1 MEPSFSNLLAVV
13 AIAFAAPLLLGLVP
27 RLVLPAIVLEIVAG
41 ILVGPDVLGLV
52 EVDAAVE
59 VLRVLG
65 LAMLLFLAG
74 LELDLRG
81 LQGSQLRVALVGF
94 AASFALA
101 VAAGVA
107 LEAAGVVRSPLF
119 VAIVLSS
126 TSLGVV
132 VPVLKDSGVV
142 EGRFGQLVIAAASIA
157 DVATIVLLSLLFSE
171 RSSSTGAQ
179 AALLGGLVVL
189 AGAVVVAL
197 RSAGRTMRIG
207 DAVERLASTTAQIR
221 VRGAFLLLVGFA
233 AIAQEAGLEVI
244 LGAFVAGILLGALDA
259 DGTTR
264 HPEFRVKLDAVGF
277 GVLIPVF
284 FVASGLTFDLDAL
297 TSSTV
302 ALVLVP
308 VAFAAL
314 VVVRGVPAL
323 LYRGELRDQR
333 LVLAAGALQ
342 AVSLPFI
349 VASTAIGRELE
360 LLTPATSAGLI
371 AGGLLSVLVLP
382 PVALT
387 LLRRVESAPHG
398 AE

>member
-81 LQGSQLRVALVGF
+81 LHGSQLRVALVGF

-101 VAAGVA
+101 VVAGVA

-244 LGAFVAGILLGALDA
+244 LGAFVAGVLLGALDA

-277 GVLIPVF
+277 GVLI
-284 FVASGLTFDLDAL
+284 
-297 TSSTV
+297 
-302 ALVLVP
+302 
-308 VAFAAL
+308 
-314 VVVRGVPAL
+314 
-323 LYRGELRDQR
+323 
-333 LVLAAGALQ
+333 
-342 AVSLPFI
+342 
-349 VASTAIGRELE
+349 
-360 LLTPATSAGLI
+360 
-371 AGGLLSVLVLP
+371 
-382 PVALT
+382 
-387 LLRRVESAPHG
+387 
-398 AE
+398 

>member
-1 MEPSFSNLLAVV
+1 
-13 AIAFAAPLLLGLVP
+13 
-27 RLVLPAIVLEIVAG
+27 
-41 ILVGPDVLGLV
+41 
-52 EVDAAVE
+52 
-59 VLRVLG
+59 
-65 LAMLLFLAG
+65 
-74 LELDLRG
+74 
-81 LQGSQLRVALVGF
+81 
-94 AASFALA
+94 
-101 VAAGVA
+101 
-107 LEAAGVVRSPLF
+107 
-119 VAIVLSS
+119 VLSS

-277 GVLIPVF
+277 GVLI
-284 FVASGLTFDLDAL
+284 
-297 TSSTV
+297 
-302 ALVLVP
+302 
-308 VAFAAL
+308 
-314 VVVRGVPAL
+314 
-323 LYRGELRDQR
+323 
-333 LVLAAGALQ
+333 
-342 AVSLPFI
+342 
-349 VASTAIGRELE
+349 
-360 LLTPATSAGLI
+360 
-371 AGGLLSVLVLP
+371 
-382 PVALT
+382 
-387 LLRRVESAPHG
+387 
-398 AE
+398 

>member
-126 TSLGVV
+126 TSLGIV

-259 DGTTR
+259 DGTMR

-297 TSSTV
+297 TSSTA

>member
-1 MEPSFSNLLAVV
+1 V
-13 AIAFAAPLLLGLVP
+13 
-27 RLVLPAIVLEIVAG
+27 
-41 ILVGPDVLGLV
+41 VLG
-52 EVDAAVE
+52 
-59 VLRVLG
+59 
-65 LAMLLFLAG
+65 
-74 LELDLRG
+74 
-81 LQGSQLRVALVGF
+81 
-94 AASFALA
+94 
-101 VAAGVA
+101 
-107 LEAAGVVRSPLF
+107 
-119 VAIVLSS
+119 
-126 TSLGVV
+126 
-132 VPVLKDSGVV
+132 
-142 EGRFGQLVIAAASIA
+142 
-157 DVATIVLLSLLFSE
+157 
-171 RSSSTGAQ
+171 
-179 AALLGGLVVL
+179 
-189 AGAVVVAL
+189 L

-221 VRGAFLLLVGFA
+221 VRGAFLLLVAFA

-244 LGAFVAGILLGALDA
+244 LGAFVAGILLGVVDA

-297 TSSTV
+297 TSSTA

-323 LYRGELRDQR
+323 LLYRSELRDQR

-360 LLTPATSAGLI
+360 LLTPGAAAGLI

-382 PVALT
+382 PLALT
-387 LLRRVESAPHG
+387 LLRRVKSAS

>member
-1 MEPSFSNLLAVV
+1 MRRVDVGFANLLAVV

-27 RLVLPAIVLEIVAG
+27 RLVLPAVVLELVAG
-41 ILVGPDVLGLV
+41 IVVGPDVLGLV
-52 EVDAAVE
+52 DVDAAVE

-81 LQGSQLRVALVGF
+81 LRGSLLRTALLGF
-94 AASFALA
+94 VLSFALA
-101 VAAGVA
+101 LVVGLA

-119 VAIVLSS
+119 VAIVLSA

-142 EGRFGQLVIAAASIA
+142 GQRFGQLVIAAASIA
-157 DVATIVLLSLLFSE
+157 DVATVVLLSLLFSGQ
-171 RSSSTGAQ
+171 STSTGAQ
-179 AALLGGLVVL
+179 AALLGGLLVV
-189 AGAVVVAL
+189 AAVVVVVV
-197 RSAGRTMRIG
+197 RSAGRTMRVG

-221 VRGAFLLLVGFA
+221 VRGAFLLLVAFA
-233 AIAQEAGLEVI
+233 AVAQEAGLEVI
-244 LGAFVAGILLGALDA
+244 LGAFVAGMLLGVVDA
-259 DGTTR
+259 DGPMC
-264 HPEFRVKLDAVGF
+264 HPEFRDKLDAVGF

-284 FVASGLTFDLDAL
+284 FVASGLAFDLDAL
-297 TSSTV
+297 TSSTA
-302 ALVLVP
+302 ALALVP

-323 LYRGELRDQR
+323 LYRGELREPG
-333 LVLAAGALQ
+333 LVVAAGALQ

-360 LLTPATSAGLI
+360 LLSAASAAGLI

-382 PVALT
+382 PLALT
-387 LLRRVESAPHG
+387 ALRRVAP
-398 AE
+398 APR

>member
-1 MEPSFSNLLAVV
+1 V
-13 AIAFAAPLLLGLVP
+13 
-27 RLVLPAIVLEIVAG
+27 
-41 ILVGPDVLGLV
+41 VLG
-52 EVDAAVE
+52 
-59 VLRVLG
+59 
-65 LAMLLFLAG
+65 
-74 LELDLRG
+74 
-81 LQGSQLRVALVGF
+81 
-94 AASFALA
+94 
-101 VAAGVA
+101 
-107 LEAAGVVRSPLF
+107 
-119 VAIVLSS
+119 
-126 TSLGVV
+126 
-132 VPVLKDSGVV
+132 
-142 EGRFGQLVIAAASIA
+142 
-157 DVATIVLLSLLFSE
+157 
-171 RSSSTGAQ
+171 
-179 AALLGGLVVL
+179 
-189 AGAVVVAL
+189 L

-221 VRGAFLLLVGFA
+221 VRGAFLLLVAFA

-244 LGAFVAGILLGALDA
+244 LGAFVAGILLGVVDA

-297 TSSTV
+297 TSSTA

-314 VVVRGVPAL
+314 VVVRGTPAL

-360 LLTPATSAGLI
+360 LLTPGAAAGLI

-382 PVALT
+382 PLALT
-387 LLRRVESAPHG
+387 LLRRVESAS

>member
-126 TSLGVV
+126 TSLGIV

-259 DGTTR
+259 DGTMR